1 MRNKATEE
9 LKNSEEMPKKCGGG
23 VYYKAKITII
33 PIDKTDILVTS
44 NDDGETDPFAE
55 MGK

>member
-1 MRNKATEE
+1 MRNEATEE

-33 PIDKTDILVTS
+33 PLDKTDILVTS
-44 NDDGETDPFAE
+44 NEDGETDPFAE